1 MTTAAPA
8 TADGS
13 AGALTAEASRR
24 TSARRRGSRGHPR
37 RRRPGRSTSLTVA
50 MGLMLAYT
58 LIPLLWLAVSATK
71 SDQTLFDSPGLWFGD
86 GFHLLENIRDVFT
99 YDDGIYLRWFGN
111 TLLYS
116 VVGAGGA
123 SIIATM
129 GGYALATYDFVG
141 RRALSAVVIGAISI
155 PASALAVPTYL
166 LFSDMGIVNTPWAVL
181 LPSLASPFGL
191 YLMRLYATEAVPD
204 AMLEAARIDG
214 AGELRIF
221 LTISLRLLAPGFVT
235 VLLFTLVATWNNY
248 FLPLIVLNDPALFPL
263 TVGLRQWDSLAQGG
277 AGAGATPI
285 LPLVITG
292 SLLAIVP
299 LIVAFLFLQRFWQS
313 GLAAGGV
320 KQ

>member
-1 MTTAAPA
+1 
-8 TADGS
+8 
-13 AGALTAEASRR
+13 
-24 TSARRRGSRGHPR
+24 
-37 RRRPGRSTSLTVA
+37 

-58 LIPLLWLAVSATK
+58 LLPLLWLGISATK
-71 SDQTLFDSPGLWFGD
+71 SNQTLFDSPGLWFGD
-86 GFHLLENIRDVFT
+86 GFHLFENIRDVFT

-111 TLLYS
+111 TLLYA

-129 GGYALATYDFVG
+129 GGYALAMYEFVG
-141 RRALSAVVIGAISI
+141 RRVLSAVVIGAISI

-191 YLMRLYATEAVPD
+191 YLMRVYATEAVPA

-248 FLPLIVLNDPALFPL
+248 FLPLIVLNDPELFPL

-277 AGAGATPI
+277 AGAGAIPI

-299 LIVAFLFLQRFWQS
+299 LIVSFLFLQRFWQS